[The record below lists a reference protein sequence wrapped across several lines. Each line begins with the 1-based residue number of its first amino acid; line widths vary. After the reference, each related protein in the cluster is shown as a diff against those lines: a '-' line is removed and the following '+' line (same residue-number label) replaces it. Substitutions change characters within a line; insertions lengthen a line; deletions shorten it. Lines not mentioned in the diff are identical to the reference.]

1 MEVKSKENIE
11 KEVKNPK
18 VTETKNNDEDKKNKP
33 ENKIK
38 ETEKKNEDNSIEFSQ
53 LWGGVNYI
61 I

>member
-18 VTETKNNDEDKKNKP
+18 VTETKNKDEDKNNKS

-38 ETEKKNEDNSIEFSQ
+38 ETEKKNENNSIEFSQ
-53 LWGGVNYI
+53 IWGGVNYI